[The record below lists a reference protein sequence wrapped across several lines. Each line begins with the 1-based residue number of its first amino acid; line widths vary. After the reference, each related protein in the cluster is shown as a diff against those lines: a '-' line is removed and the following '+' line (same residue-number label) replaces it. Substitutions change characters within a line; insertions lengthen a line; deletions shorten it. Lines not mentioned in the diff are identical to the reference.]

1 MRNQTMTKSHYL
13 HTFATSLLCAGLMLF
28 SPILQAQNT
37 SRLERVM
44 AKKELRVCIWPD
56 YYSITYRNPK
66 TRQLSGIDIAISK
79 DLGRELGVSI
89 RYVDSNFA
97 QLIEGLQQDRCDI
110 AMHAIG
116 VTPARQEKLQFTQ
129 AYLHSDIYAVALKNN
144 KTVSKW
150 EDIDQANRVVA
161 VAAGT
166 VMEPVMRQQLKNAKL
181 LVVRPPGTREQE
193 IESGRADVFMSDYPY
208 TLRMLDL
215 TDWAKVI
222 APPSVFFETQY
233 AYALA
238 QGDASLLNRVNA
250 YLSAIK
256 KDGRLL
262 RFAEQNKLQ
271 TQVVKN

>member
-1 MRNQTMTKSHYL
+1 MTKSHYL

-28 SPILQAQNT
+28 SPSLQAQNT

-89 RYVDSNFA
+89 RYVDSNLA

-129 AYLHSDIYAVALKNN
+129 AYLHSDIYAVALKTN

-193 IESGRADVFMSDYPY
+193 IEAGRADVFMSDYPY